1 MPEFHYSCTWGTW
14 SRVLSTT
21 DPHGPIVEVNLTP
34 VHDWA
39 SEVAQIRIRFHGTP
53 FGHCS
58 YDKVTTEL
66 PARVRQ
72 QMVEKLGEEL
82 TERLLTEDSC
92 LRSTTNC
99 IGGTATGAPT
109 SKISISMQNYT
120 ASELKGSLAGP
131 TQIFTC

>member
-1 MPEFHYSCTWGTW
+1 MTARHTRFNQKGAIMPEFHYSCTWSTW

-21 DPHGPIVEVNLTP
+21 DLHGPIVEVNLTP

-82 TERLLTEDSC
+82 TERLLTEDFLPQIDYELYRRYC
-92 LRSTTNC
+92 N
-99 IGGTATGAPT
+99 GGANLEDIHINA
-109 SKISISMQNYT
+109 
-120 ASELKGSLAGP
+120 ELYRK
-131 TQIFTC
+131 

>member
-1 MPEFHYSCTWGTW
+1 MTARHTRFNQKGAIMPEFHYSCTWSTW

-21 DPHGPIVEVNLTP
+21 DLHGPIVEVNLTP

-58 YDKVTTEL
+58 HDKVTAEL

-82 TERLLTEDSC
+82 TEHLLTEDFLPQIDYELYRRHC
-92 LRSTTNC
+92 N
-99 IGGTATGAPT
+99 GGANLEDIRINA
-109 SKISISMQNYT
+109 
-120 ASELKGSLAGP
+120 ELYRK
-131 TQIFTC
+131 